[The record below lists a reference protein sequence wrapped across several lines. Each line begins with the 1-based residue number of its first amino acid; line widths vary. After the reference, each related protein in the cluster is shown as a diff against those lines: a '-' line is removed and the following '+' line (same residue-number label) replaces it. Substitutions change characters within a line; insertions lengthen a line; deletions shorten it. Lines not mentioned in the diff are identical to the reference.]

1 MIEMKKSTVPS
12 SSVGADEGQ
21 PKAIN
26 KESISQSTKFVP
38 DFENFPSGES
48 GESRSLPEWIIRM
61 GAFCTW
67 HYEERNG
74 KRTKVPYDPRT
85 GSLAKSNDPTSF
97 CSWDEAASAT
107 GYDGIGLGI
116 FNGICA
122 IDLDDCIGDDGAL
135 SDLASDIVSVMKSY
149 TEYSPSGKGI
159 HILFTAD
166 RLHYDTEKYYV
177 MNRQSGIEVYVSGV
191 TNKYVTVTGHM
202 IRAGEPGD
210 KSSEIIQILDR
221 YMLRKDRKSETVSCQ
236 MFGLN
241 GVNGTNPNSDHAPLG
256 LSDDE
261 VAARLSGD
269 PLWNGNWSAYPSH
282 SEGDMALCCKL
293 AFWCSR
299 DIHQMDRLFRSS
311 GMMRDKWDRRQSGT
325 TYGMIT
331 LRKAAE
337 NCSNVYTPPSESKAF
352 MAPVQ
357 EVKEQD
363 LFAPLIPLEQE
374 AAQLPTFPV
383 ECLPE
388 PIRNYVVSES
398 INSQTAV
405 DMAAVLGLGVL
416 AICLQGKYVMEAKPG
431 YQEPLSL
438 FNAIIAS
445 PGERKSRVYSSMTA
459 PLYEY
464 EKVRSEQMIS
474 TIRENQNKR
483 ESLERRIEGLDMK
496 LKRKE
501 NEEMEKEIVSLKDEL
516 RNLPNLQPP
525 RFFADDC
532 TCESLTSLMAEN
544 GGVFSVISSEGGIF
558 DILTGRYS
566 PNAKVNIDTWL
577 KGHSGDPI
585 RVDRLGRSTEFVA
598 HPALSAV
605 LTIQPTV
612 LSTIMENST
621 LDGRGLLAR
630 FLYSSPPS
638 RIGTRS
644 FLTPPMP
651 DEVKT
656 AYRNLIFRLMD
667 IPLKETPTVLTLA
680 PDALEEMN
688 RYFLKHEQYLAGE
701 GQDIIEW
708 ASKYIGTVLRIA
720 GLLHAAESV
729 DTEVQLDTLKRAIR
743 IGEYYLAHA
752 CYAFSLMGVDESIRK
767 AKAVVA
773 KIRSEKKQSIK
784 RCDLFRLCR
793 SKYFKKVEDI
803 IPTLEL
809 LETNGYIRQMNP
821 EGPMTPGRKPDVQIL
836 INPKLLAA

>member
-1 MIEMKKSTVPS
+1 MNEMKKSTVLI

-21 PKAIN
+21 PKTIN
-26 KESISQSTKFVP
+26 KESISQRMEFVP
-38 DFENFPSGES
+38 GYVKFPSEGD
-48 GESRSLPEWIIRM
+48 GESRSLPEWIIQK
-61 GAFCTW
+61 GIFCTW
-67 HYEERNG
+67 RYEERNG

-85 GSLAKSNDPTSF
+85 GFPAKSNDPTNF
-97 CSWDEAASAT
+97 CSWEQAKNT
-107 GYDGIGLGI
+107 VGYDGIGIGI

-122 IDLDDCIGDDGAL
+122 IDLDDCVREDGSL
-135 SDLASDIVSVMKSY
+135 NDLASDVVAIMQSY

-166 RLHYDTEKYYV
+166 RIDYDTEKYYV
-177 MNRQSGIEVYVSGV
+177 MNRHNGIEVYVSGV
-191 TNKYVTVTGHM
+191 TNKYVTVTGNM
-202 IRAGEPGD
+202 IRGGIPDNKSGEMTQVL
-210 KSSEIIQILDR
+210 ER
-221 YMLRKDRKSETVSCQ
+221 YMLRKNIKIETDVPVSH
-236 MFGLN
+236 GLN
-241 GVNGTNPNSDHAPLG
+241 GVNGTNPVLCDASSG

-261 VAARLSGD
+261 IVSRLAND

-293 AFWCSR
+293 AFWCAKNT
-299 DIHQMDRLFRSS
+299 DQMDRLFRRSL
-311 GMMRDKWDRRQSGT
+311 MMRDKWDRRQNGT
-325 TYGMIT
+325 TYGAIT
-331 LRKAAE
+331 LQKAAKLC
-337 NCSNVYTPPSESKAF
+337 NDVYQPASKSDAVAAHNRESK
-352 MAPVQ
+352 
-357 EVKEQD
+357 EKD

-374 AAQLPTFPV
+374 VIQLPPFPV
-383 ECLPE
+383 DCLPK
-388 PIRNYVVSES
+388 PVRDYAVCES
-398 INSQTAV
+398 DNSQTAV

-416 AICLQGKYVMEAKPG
+416 AICLQGKYVMQAKPG

-464 EKVRSEQMIS
+464 EKIQNEQMNPK
-474 TIRENQNKR
+474 IRENENKR

-496 LKRKE
+496 LKRKS
-501 NEEMEKEIVSLKDEL
+501 NEEMEKEIVSLKEEL
-516 RNLPNLQPP
+516 RNLPNLHPP

-544 GGVFSVISSEGGIF
+544 NGVFSVISSEGGIF

-566 PNAKVNIDTWL
+566 SNTKVNIDTWL

-585 RVDRLGRSTEFVA
+585 RVDRLGRPTEFIA
-598 HPALSAV
+598 RPALSAV
-605 LTIQPTV
+605 LTIQPSV

-651 DEVKT
+651 DEVNQ
-656 AYRNLIFRLMD
+656 AYRELIFRLMD
-667 IPLKETPTVLTLA
+667 IPLSETPMVLTLA
-680 PDALEEMN
+680 PDTLEEMN
-688 RYFLKHEQYLAGE
+688 QYFLKHEQYLAGE

-708 ASKYIGTVLRIA
+708 ASKYIGTILRIT
-720 GLLHAAESV
+720 GLLHIAESN
-729 DTEVQLDTLKRAIR
+729 DTEVQLDTLKRGIL

-752 CYAFSLMGVDESIRK
+752 RYAFSLMGVDESVRK
-767 AKAVVA
+767 AKSVIA
-773 KIRSEKKQSIK
+773 KIRSEKILSIK

-793 SKYFKKVEDI
+793 NKYFKKSEDI

-809 LETNGYIRQMNP
+809 LEANGYIRQMNP
-821 EGPMTPGRKPDVQIL
+821 EGQMTPGRKPDVQIMV
-836 INPKLLAA
+836 NPKLLAA